1 MRTTNLMNVVQNLL
15 MNWCRTQNK
24 TKAMEGK
31 SKAGTWAYPNTAVL
45 RSNQSLL
52 VLGCGNK

>member
-31 SKAGTWAYPNTAVL
+31 SKAGT
-45 RSNQSLL
+45 
-52 VLGCGNK
+52 